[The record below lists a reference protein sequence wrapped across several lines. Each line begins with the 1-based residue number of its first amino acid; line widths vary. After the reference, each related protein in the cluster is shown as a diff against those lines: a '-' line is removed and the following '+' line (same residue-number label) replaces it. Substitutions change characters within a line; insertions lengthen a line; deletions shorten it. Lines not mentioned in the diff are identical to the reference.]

1 VALGN
6 TPECL
11 RDDEVAMGLG
21 GSDLNL
27 LVALRTL
34 LEEVNV
40 TRAGDR
46 LGMTQPAMSGVL
58 ARLRRQY
65 KDELLVRVGREY
77 ELTPLA
83 RALIPQVQ
91 QAMPLIEDALM
102 FGRDFDAAS
111 SDRCFTIA
119 LSDYAITVVNQA
131 LRARISETAPGV
143 RLNLQP
149 IPMDMHT
156 QLRGLLEVD
165 FLIAPLGFAFHGDS
179 MPLLRDRF
187 VCVVDPANP
196 RLRHGGLT
204 IADLA
209 ALPHARAMFGRA
221 HLTPVDRQLSE
232 MNIDTRSGVRATGW
246 LPLPFL
252 VAGTDMVAVV
262 PERLARRI
270 AAMAG
275 VIVVDLPVGE
285 VTLVESLWWHPSRAG
300 DPALRWLRSV
310 IQDVASQLNPASVV
324 LTV

>member
-1 VALGN
+1 
-6 TPECL
+6 
-11 RDDEVAMGLG
+11 MGLG

-102 FGRDFDAAS
+102 FGRDFDAAT
-111 SDRCFTIA
+111 SDRSFTIA
-119 LSDYAITVVNQA
+119 LSDYAITVLNQG
-131 LRARISETAPGV
+131 LRAKLAELAPGV

-165 FLIAPLGFAFHGDS
+165 LLVAPLGFAFHGES
-179 MPLLRDRF
+179 MPIFRDRF
-187 VCVVDPANP
+187 VCVVDPGNP
-196 RLRHGGLT
+196 RLRDGRLT
-204 IADLA
+204 VADLA

-232 MNIDTRSGVRATGW
+232 LNIATRSGVRAKGW

-262 PERLARRI
+262 PERLARRV
-270 AAMAG
+270 AGMAG
-275 VIVVDLPVGE
+275 IVVVELPFGE
-285 VTLVESLWWHPSRAG
+285 VTMVESLWWHQSRAG
-300 DPALRWLRSV
+300 DPALRWLRTAIREVS
-310 IQDVASQLNPASVV
+310 SQLAPVPVPLAG
-324 LTV
+324 

>member
-1 VALGN
+1 
-6 TPECL
+6 
-11 RDDEVAMGLG
+11 MGLG

-40 TRAGDR
+40 TKAGDR

-91 QAMPLIEDALM
+91 QTMPLIEDALM
-102 FGRDFDAAS
+102 FGRDFDAAA
-111 SDRCFTIA
+111 SDRSFTIA
-119 LSDYAITVVNQA
+119 ISDYAITVIHQG
-131 LRARISETAPGV
+131 LRAKLAAVAPGV

-149 IPMDMHT
+149 IPLDMHT

-165 FLIAPLGFAFHGDS
+165 FLVAPLGFAFNGDS
-179 MPLLRDRF
+179 MPLFRDRF

-196 RLRHGGLT
+196 RLHDGRLSVS
-204 IADLA
+204 DLA
-209 ALPHARAMFGRA
+209 ALPHAKAMFGRA

-232 MNIDTRSGVRATGW
+232 MNIDIRSGVRAKGW

-252 VAGTDMVAVV
+252 VAGTDMVAVI
-262 PERLARRI
+262 PERLATRV
-270 AAMAG
+270 AALAG
-275 VIVVDLPVGE
+275 VTVVALPFAE
-285 VTLVESLWWHPSRAG
+285 VSMVESLWWHPSRSG
-300 DPALRWLRSV
+300 DPALRWMRS
-310 IQDVASQLNPASVV
+310 IIREVASHFDPVPVALAG
-324 LTV
+324 